1 MLRTLKKLVGIWEP
15 KEGIL
20 YRSRNA
26 GYERKLDRAVDIIT
40 ECFVNGMWQPC
51 SFMLKKNKYHVFIDK
66 KTHFVIEKKYVKVE
80 KKKRD
85 RAGVTEVWFRNG
97 VHYGVLILEIH
108 YRLIVKDPSKIVYV
122 KE

>member
-1 MLRTLKKLVGIWEP
+1 
-15 KEGIL
+15 
-20 YRSRNA
+20 
-26 GYERKLDRAVDIIT
+26 
-40 ECFVNGMWQPC
+40 
-51 SFMLKKNKYHVFIDK
+51 MLKKNKYHVFIDR

-108 YRLIVKDPSKIVYV
+108 YRLIVKDPSKIVYI